1 MVWPDYGFSSGSD
14 PAAVAATTE
23 PTPMSQLPPKPP
35 VRSMLD
41 FSQLQTDSV
50 PSTGRWSLVRRSES
64 GDDQH
69 RTSISGD
76 GFTVGRRPENDLCIS
91 HNTVSGQHAALLL
104 RDGNLCLKDLGSTNG
119 TLLNGRR
126 LVCGVVEPLN
136 DGDVIHFGRTVFT
149 VEQALPPQAS
159 GCAFSNKT
167 MVADVP
173 EDAVLYQ
180 GFDRLLN
187 RPDIDPYFQ
196 PVVSL
201 ANWDTVGYE
210 VLVRSKVKGLEFP
223 DRIFRIAAMRMA
235 EARLSEVCRSEGLLA
250 GIQLDP
256 DGKYFLNTHAVELE
270 TPRLFESLRELREDF
285 PKMSIVLEVH
295 EAAVTS
301 VRYLTELSKVL
312 KDLQIDLAYDD
323 FGAGQARLIEL
334 FEVPPRYLKFDIAI
348 IRALEDASAVHRAS
362 VKALVNMVNDLDVV
376 ALAEGVETK
385 TQAEVCTELGFTLA
399 QGYFFGKP
407 QPRQHWTEKL
417 LSVETQQ
424 IPSVARRTE
433 AGPAEPRLN

>member
-1 MVWPDYGFSSGSD
+1 MVLTDYGFSTRSD
-14 PAAVAATTE
+14 PAAFAVRTE
-23 PTPMSQLPPKPP
+23 LTPMSQLPPNTPR
-35 VRSMLD
+35 RSMLD
-41 FSQLQTDSV
+41 FSQLQTDD
-50 PSTGRWSLVRRSES
+50 PPAAGRWSLVRRSDS

-69 RTSISGD
+69 RTSIKGEQ
-76 GFTVGRRPENDLCIS
+76 FTVGRRPENDLCIS
-91 HNTVSGQHAALLL
+91 HNTVSGQHAELQVVEGGLVL
-104 RDGNLCLKDLGSTNG
+104 RDLGSTNG

-126 LVCGVVEPLN
+126 LVPHTEERLT
-136 DGDVIHFGRTVFT
+136 DGDVVHFGRSVFT
-149 VEQALPPQAS
+149 VEQALPPQSSA
-159 GCAFSNKT
+159 GDFSNKT

-196 PVVSL
+196 PIVDLS
-201 ANWDTVGYE
+201 NWDTVGYE

-256 DGKYFLNTHAVELE
+256 GGKYFLNTHAVELE
-270 TPRLFESLRELREDF
+270 TPRLFDSLRELREDF

-301 VRYLTELSKVL
+301 VRYLTELSRVL
-312 KDLQIDLAYDD
+312 RDLQIDLAYDD

-334 FEVPPRYLKFDIAI
+334 FEVPPKYLKFDIAI
-348 IRALEDASAVHRAS
+348 IRALEEATPVHRAS
-362 VKALVNMVNDLDVV
+362 VKALVNMVNDLNVV

-385 TQAEVCTELGFTLA
+385 KQAEICTELGFTLA
-399 QGYFFGKP
+399 QGYFFGRP
-407 QPRQHWTEKL
+407 QPRQFWTDKM
-417 LSVETQQ
+417 LSLDTQQ
-424 IPSVARRTE
+424 IRAVAR
-433 AGPAEPRLN
+433 PAESGPPLN